1 MKNQPKVSLI
11 VPVYNAEKWLPV
23 SFRSFEGQTY
33 SNTEWVLVDD
43 GSIDGSAALC
53 SKWCSV
59 DSKKR
64 RFVRKTNGG
73 ASSARNVGLDAA
85 TGDYVLFWDSDDE
98 QDPKAIEK
106 MVRGLPS
113 ANGVAV
119 CAIRRVLSDGSW
131 CDIFTCKYHVVEPD
145 AAIGEWLVGGGSLR
159 VPTRSLCQGN
169 CSSITALDSRRV

>member
-1 MKNQPKVSLI
+1 LI
-11 VPVYNAEKWLPV
+11 VLVYNAEKWLPV

-33 SNTEWVLVDD
+33 SNAEWVLVDD
-43 GSIDGSAALC
+43 GSVDGSAALC

-59 DSKKR
+59 DPKKR

-119 CAIRRVLSDGSW
+119 CAIRRVLPDGS
-131 CDIFTCKYHVVEPD
+131 
-145 AAIGEWLVGGGSLR
+145 
-159 VPTRSLCQGN
+159 
-169 CSSITALDSRRV
+169 

>member
-43 GSIDGSAALC
+43 GSVDGSAALC

-73 ASSARNVGLDAA
+73 CVFSAQC
-85 TGDYVLFWDSDDE
+85 WS
-98 QDPKAIEK
+98 
-106 MVRGLPS
+106 
-113 ANGVAV
+113 
-119 CAIRRVLSDGSW
+119 
-131 CDIFTCKYHVVEPD
+131 
-145 AAIGEWLVGGGSLR
+145 
-159 VPTRSLCQGN
+159 
-169 CSSITALDSRRV
+169 

>member
-1 MKNQPKVSLI
+1 M
-11 VPVYNAEKWLPV
+11 
-23 SFRSFEGQTY
+23 
-33 SNTEWVLVDD
+33 LVDD
-43 GSIDGSAALC
+43 GSVDGSAALC

-119 CAIRRVLSDGSW
+119 CAIRRVLPDGSW
-131 CDIFTCKYHVVEPD
+131 CDILP
-145 AAIGEWLVGGGSLR
+145 ANIALWSLMRLSASGSGGLYGSLLEACAKVIAHR
-159 VPTRSLCQGN
+159 
-169 CSSITALDSRRV
+169 

>member
-43 GSIDGSAALC
+43 GSVDGSAALC

-119 CAIRRVLSDGSW
+119 CAIRRVLPDGSW

-145 AAIGEWLVGGGSLR
+145 AAIGEWLGG
-159 VPTRSLCQGN
+159 
-169 CSSITALDSRRV
+169 CSYSFVN

>member
-43 GSIDGSAALC
+43 GSVDGSAALC

-59 DSKKR
+59 DPKKR

-106 MVRGLPS
+106 MVRSLPP

-119 CAIRRVLSDGSW
+119 CAIRRVLPDGSRH
-131 CDIFTCKYHVVEPD
+131 DLFTCKHHVVEPD
-145 AAIGEWLVGGGSLR
+145 AAVGEWLGGGSLR
-159 VPTRSLCQGN
+159 VPTRSSCQDD
-169 CSSITALDSRRV
+169 CSLITTSGSRRG